1 METNLP
7 TRRSLIKTAL
17 LTSLLFFMSTLI
29 FAQKVYANNQTSQIY
44 GGCLLCSIQ
53 NPQNAVGNNENDYST
68 MQIPL
73 GVFARL
79 EQSLIFPATTKQN
92 KIVIG
97 IGTDQVLSLA
107 LLGGIA
113 IETFNGSTSN
123 NDYKIITNDLLKLE
137 ISNPSRGTIEVFVSK
152 PYDRLKITLNSGLLN
167 LNSVLRIY
175 YIYHKPEACTFPPFD
190 PLHYYSFNGNINDAA
205 NGHNMTSTTSPIF
218 QNNMPCGQGLG
229 TTSEIPKYNLTAGY
243 KKENGKTPSDLALN
257 HTISFWAKTEKKQ
270 EGSTSPKVVVEPI
283 LDRLIILPD
292 SLRLKISSAYPSFGL
307 FENVKFSQALS
318 TSTSFD
324 HYVINTKDGLILVY
338 KNGQEIFNN
347 AEPFYLEWGTV
358 PTLLNLLENNVS
370 NIITLDRA
378 QIDEFVVYDKVLTPE
393 EIQILYTSY
402 NWPPSAPSDPAVNEI
417 MKNLPTKELFTVSP
431 NPSTGQITLDGNI
444 LLPDS
449 HISLRNLSGKEV
461 YHSKLSFKTFDL
473 PAILPNGVYILNLKT
488 TDGKEYTRKIIL
500 TR

>member
-1 METNLP
+1 M
-7 TRRSLIKTAL
+7 IKTAL
-17 LTSLLFFMSTLI
+17 LTSLLFLMSTLI

-53 NPQNAVGNNENDYST
+53 NPQNAVGNNENDYSS
-68 MQIPL
+68 MRIPL
-73 GVFARL
+73 GAIARL
-79 EQSLIFPATTKQN
+79 EQNLIFPATTKQN

-107 LLGGIA
+107 LLGGVA
-113 IETFNGSTSN
+113 IETFNGDVSN

-152 PYDRLKITLNSGLLN
+152 PYDRLKITLNSGVLN

-190 PLHYYSFNGNINDAA
+190 PLHYYSFNGNINDAV
-205 NGHNMTSTTSPIF
+205 NSYNMTSTNVPVF

-229 TTSEIPKYNLTAGY
+229 TTPETLKYSLTAGY
-243 KKENGKTPSDLALN
+243 KKENSKTSSDLALN
-257 HTISFWAKTEKKQ
+257 HTISFWAKTEQKQ
-270 EGSTSPKVVVEPI
+270 EGSTSPTVVIEPI
-283 LDRLIILPD
+283 LDQLALLPD
-292 SLRLKISSAYPSFGL
+292 SLKLNVSSAYPSLGL
-307 FENVKFSQALS
+307 YDDLEFSKAPNI
-318 TSTSFD
+318 STSFN
-324 HYVINTKDGLILVY
+324 HYVISTENGTIHLY
-338 KNGQEIFNN
+338 KNGEKVVHNL
-347 AEPFYLEWGTV
+347 ATV
-358 PTLLNLLENNVS
+358 HLNLGHSLLSLLGNDVS

-378 QIDEFVVYDKVLTPE
+378 QIDEFVVYDKVLTAE

-402 NWPPSAPSDPAVNEI
+402 NQPPSTSSDPSVNR
-417 MKNLPTKELFTVSP
+417 MKSFPAKELFTVSP

-444 LLPDS
+444 HLS
-449 HISLRNLSGKEV
+449 GSQIFIRNISGKEV

-473 PAILPNGVYILNLKT
+473 PATLSDGIYIISLKT
-488 TDGKEYTRKIIL
+488 ADGKIYSGKIIL

>member
-1 METNLP
+1 
-7 TRRSLIKTAL
+7 KTAL

-53 NPQNAVGNNENDYST
+53 NPQNAVGNNENDYSS
-68 MQIPL
+68 MRIPL
-73 GVFARL
+73 GAIARL
-79 EQSLIFPATTKQN
+79 EQSLIFPTTTKQN

-107 LLGGIA
+107 LLGGVA
-113 IETFNGSTSN
+113 IETFNGNTSN

-167 LNSVLRIY
+167 LNSILRIY

-190 PLHYYSFNGNINDAA
+190 PLHYYSFNGNINDAV
-205 NGHNMTSTTSPIF
+205 NGYNMTSTNVPIF

-229 TTSEIPKYNLTAGY
+229 TTPEALKYTLTAGY
-243 KKENGKTPSDLALN
+243 KKENGKTSSDLALN
-257 HTISFWAKTEKKQ
+257 HTVSFWAKTEQKQ
-270 EGSTSPKVVVEPI
+270 EGSTSPAVVVEPI
-283 LDRLIILPD
+283 IDKLTILPD
-292 SLRLKISSAYPSFGL
+292 SLKLNISSAYPGFGL
-307 FENVKFSQALS
+307 YDHLEFSRAPNIS
-318 TSTSFD
+318 TVFN
-324 HYVINTKDGLILVY
+324 HYVISTENGTIELY
-338 KNGQEIFNN
+338 KNGEKVVHNL
-347 AEPFYLEWGTV
+347 ATV
-358 PTLLNLLENNVS
+358 HLSWEHFLLSLLGDSVS
-370 NIITLDRA
+370 NIITLDQA

-402 NWPPSAPSDPAVNEI
+402 NRLPSTSSDPTVNR
-417 MKNLPTKELFTVSP
+417 MKNIPTKELFTVSP
-431 NPSTGQITLDGNI
+431 NPSNGQITLDGDI
-444 LLPDS
+444 LLLPDS
-449 HISLRNLSGKEV
+449 QISLRNLSGKEV

-473 PAILPNGVYILNLKT
+473 PAILPDGVYILNLKT
-488 TDGKEYTRKIIL
+488 KDGKAYTRKIIL

>member
-1 METNLP
+1 METNL
-7 TRRSLIKTAL
+7 RIDRFLIKTAL
-17 LTSLLFFMSTLI
+17 LTSLLFLMSTLI

-73 GVFARL
+73 GAFARL

-107 LLGGIA
+107 LLGGVA
-113 IETFNGSTSN
+113 IETFNGDVSN

-152 PYDRLKITLNSGLLN
+152 PYDRLKITLNSGVLN

-190 PLHYYSFNGNINDAA
+190 PLHYYSFNGNINDAV
-205 NGHNMTSTTSPIF
+205 NSYNMTSTNAPVF

-229 TTSEIPKYNLTAGY
+229 TTPETLKYSLTAGY
-243 KKENGKTPSDLALN
+243 KKENGKTSSDLALN
-257 HTISFWAKTEKKQ
+257 HTISFWAKTEQKQ
-270 EGSTSPKVVVEPI
+270 EGSTSPTVVIEPI
-283 LDRLIILPD
+283 LDRLIMLSD
-292 SLRLKISSAYPSFGL
+292 SLRLKLSSAYPSFGL
-307 FENVKFSQALS
+307 FDNVEFSQAPN
-318 TSTSFD
+318 TSTSFN
-324 HYVINTKDGLILVY
+324 HYVISTKNGLILVY
-338 KNGQEIFNN
+338 KDGQEIFNN
-347 AEPFYLEWGTV
+347 ASPFYLEWGTASA
-358 PTLLNLLENNVS
+358 LLNLLGDDVS

-402 NWPPSAPSDPAVNEI
+402 NQPPSTSSDPSVNR
-417 MKNLPTKELFTVSP
+417 MKSPPTKELFTVSP

-444 LLPDS
+444 HLS
-449 HISLRNLSGKEV
+449 GSQISLRNISGKEV

-473 PAILPNGVYILNLKT
+473 PAILPDGVYILSLKT
-488 TDGKEYTRKIIL
+488 KDGKEYTRKIIL

>member
-7 TRRSLIKTAL
+7 AGRFLIKTAL
-17 LTSLLFFMSTLI
+17 LTSLLFLMSTLI

-53 NPQNAVGNNENDYST
+53 NPQNAVGNNENDYSS
-68 MQIPL
+68 MRIPL
-73 GVFARL
+73 GAIARL
-79 EQSLIFPATTKQN
+79 EQNLIFPATTKQN

-107 LLGGIA
+107 LLGGVA
-113 IETFNGSTSN
+113 IETFNGDVSN

-152 PYDRLKITLNSGLLN
+152 PYDRLKITLNSGVLN

-190 PLHYYSFNGNINDAA
+190 PLHYYSFNGNINDAV
-205 NGHNMTSTTSPIF
+205 NSYNMTSTNVPVF

-229 TTSEIPKYNLTAGY
+229 TTPETLKYSLTAGY
-243 KKENGKTPSDLALN
+243 KKENSKTSSDLALN
-257 HTISFWAKTEKKQ
+257 HTISFWAKTEQKQ
-270 EGSTSPKVVVEPI
+270 EGSTSPTVVIEPI
-283 LDRLIILPD
+283 LDQLALLPD
-292 SLRLKISSAYPSFGL
+292 SLKLNVSSAYPSLGL
-307 FENVKFSQALS
+307 YDDLEFSKAPNI
-318 TSTSFD
+318 STSFN
-324 HYVINTKDGLILVY
+324 HYVISTENGTIHLY
-338 KNGQEIFNN
+338 KNGEKVVHNL
-347 AEPFYLEWGTV
+347 ATV
-358 PTLLNLLENNVS
+358 HLNLGHSLLSLLGNDVS

-378 QIDEFVVYDKVLTPE
+378 QIDEFVVYDKVLTAE

-402 NWPPSAPSDPAVNEI
+402 NQPPSTSSDPSVNR
-417 MKNLPTKELFTVSP
+417 MKSFPAKELFTVSP

-444 LLPDS
+444 HLS
-449 HISLRNLSGKEV
+449 GSQIFIRNISGKEV

-473 PAILPNGVYILNLKT
+473 PATLSDGIYIISLKT
-488 TDGKEYTRKIIL
+488 ADGKIYSGKIIL